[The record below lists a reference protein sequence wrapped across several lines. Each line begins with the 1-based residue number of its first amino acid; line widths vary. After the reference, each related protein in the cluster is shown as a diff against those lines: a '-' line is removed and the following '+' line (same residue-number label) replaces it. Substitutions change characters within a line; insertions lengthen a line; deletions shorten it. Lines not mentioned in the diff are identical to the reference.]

1 MKKRLFSVLLCLCL
15 MICGA
20 ACRSNSDVS
29 SDENSEWSSDSQAS
43 ADSGENVTADS
54 STDTVS
60 SKNNTTSSG
69 KGTNSSE
76 NNTTSSGKGTTS
88 SKNNTTSSGKGTTSS
103 KNNPSSSKPDPSSSE
118 STPSNT
124 SSETETKVPEWKSN
138 PQNYKL
144 VAFTFDDAP
153 NTKNPDD
160 KKATDVK
167 IVNAFKKY
175 EGAGTL
181 FVAGNYV
188 RKNGYKL
195 LQYAV
200 NCGFELGNH
209 TYNHYNYEETTKKYT
224 NCEPD
229 TYYNEEIKS
238 LNDLIYNNVKTADGK
253 AQYTMRFA
261 RSSNLVIR
269 DPIMQAGEKY
279 NMPLIGRQTGNG
291 EFENGVSES
300 TYTKN
305 VINNVSDG
313 SIVLMHIWSNKSA
326 NTIDDVLSE
335 LYNDGYRFCTLSEL
349 FEYKLGVTDLSKIN
363 VVASCKSVPTSGGI
377 GHISEVVLE

>member
-1 MKKRLFSVLLCLCL
+1 ML
-15 MICGA
+15 CGA

-60 SKNNTTSSG
+60 SENNTTSSG
-69 KGTNSSE
+69 KGTNSSK
-76 NNTTSSGKGTTS
+76 NNTTSSGKGSNS

-103 KNNPSSSKPDPSSSE
+103 KNNSSGSGTGTTSSKNNPSSSEPDSSSSE

-124 SSETETKVPEWKSN
+124 SSETETKVPEWKLN

-153 NTKNPDD
+153 NTKNPDN
-160 KKATDVK
+160 KNATDVK

-188 RKNGYKL
+188 RENGYKL

-209 TYNHYNYEETTKKYT
+209 TYNHYDYEETTKRYT
-224 NCEPD
+224 NCDPD
-229 TYYNEEIKS
+229 TYYNEEIKP

-261 RSSNLVIR
+261 RSSNLVIS

-291 EFENGVSES
+291 ELTTSVSES

-313 SIVLMHIWSNKSA
+313 SIVLMHIWNNKSA

-363 VVASCKSVPTSGGI
+363 VVASCKSVPSSGGI
-377 GHISEVVLE
+377 GHISEVVLK